1 MGKHSFL
8 WNIQLALVTD
18 WLTQDPG
25 IKRGSQINTH
35 TDQVDGT
42 SATAVCVHCATFP
55 SSVVSPTS
63 PLLQV
68 LCFAPPL
75 PKHHR
80 ALATFHSRH
89 RERAPVTFKKPS
101 EERKKGGKRK
111 EKKTG
116 RPLTG
121 NSQATTHWRQCH
133 ASPNEKWEPTA
144 IPTCATGK
152 QTAVLAL
159 AKI

>member
-1 MGKHSFL
+1 MCTNYS
-8 WNIQLALVTD
+8 
-18 WLTQDPG
+18 P
-25 IKRGSQINTH
+25 GSQRYH
-35 TDQVDGT
+35 KLK
-42 SATAVCVHCATFP
+42 TFYGGP
-55 SSVVSPTS
+55 KLNKQSKAMQGNDTY
-63 PLLQV
+63 
-68 LCFAPPL
+68 PL

-121 NSQATTHWRQCH
+121 NSQATTH
-133 ASPNEKWEPTA
+133 
-144 IPTCATGK
+144 
-152 QTAVLAL
+152 
-159 AKI
+159 